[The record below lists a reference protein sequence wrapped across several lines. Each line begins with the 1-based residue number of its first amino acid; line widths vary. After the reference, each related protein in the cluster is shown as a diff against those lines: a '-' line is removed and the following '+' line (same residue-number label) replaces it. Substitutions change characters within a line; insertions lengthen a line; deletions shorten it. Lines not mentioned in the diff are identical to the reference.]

1 MRPLCSC
8 KRLVARCLLGRHAF
22 CSNIPGPS
30 WRAHLGI
37 YFHHRQSLVDIL
49 QHGHLPETTI
59 FCFRPNCAFHVRQGP
74 QDYRRQLGRFACLYQ
89 TSPFWRSNQVGS
101 RALLSRSTAASN
113 SSTSVR
119 CCFRQTCRAALDGCR
134 LPGARISTRRA
145 SSRGAGRSSPKAM

>member
-1 MRPLCSC
+1 MLFVQTFQVPHGEHISEFISITDDLASTSSNMDTFQ
-8 KRLVARCLLGRHAF
+8 KQPYSAF
-22 CSNIPGPS
+22 ALTAPFTC
-30 WRAHLGI
+30 AKALK
-37 YFHHRQSLVDIL
+37 
-49 QHGHLPETTI
+49 TTAGNSVGLRV
-59 FCFRPNCAFHVRQGP
+59 CRN
-74 QDYRRQLGRFACLYQ
+74 Q
-89 TSPFWRSNQVGS
+89 TSTFWRSNQVGS